1 MLAGCRTGSTF
12 GSLPRERTA
21 LQTPRRL
28 APFAA
33 LGWLLFACPGVSLG
47 QTCPGAETRVAA
59 AEMVTIRAVG
69 DVVLGSD
76 WPVSNYPPGFE
87 ADAAARLRQAL
98 GSADVAFGNFEGA
111 LTTSATSTKIPRAGS
126 VFAFRMPPR
135 FAALLRSAGFSVLGI
150 ANNHTFD
157 FGATGYADTLAHLA
171 DAGILPIGEP
181 DKIAVQKV
189 NGLTLAWIGFS
200 HLTRDNYVGDLDK
213 LALLVGKA
221 RPSADLVIVSMQA
234 GAEGSDALRVRNADE
249 IFLGEHRG
257 NTFAFARK
265 AIDLG
270 ADLVLGHGPHVLRGM
285 ECYGGKLIAYSLG
298 NFAGY
303 DALSI
308 KRAASV
314 SASLEVTLARDRQ
327 LLRFRVVPLRFTADR
342 LPESDPDEL
351 ALHLINDLSR
361 LAPLNG
367 TVHLPVADPA
377 SGAYQRWLEENG
389 LRKQLEK

>member
-1 MLAGCRTGSTF
+1 M
-12 GSLPRERTA
+12 GSLPLERLA
-21 LQTPRRL
+21 LRILRRL
-28 APFAA
+28 APSAA
-33 LGWLLFACPGVSLG
+33 LGWLLVACPGIGQG
-47 QTCPGAETRVAA
+47 QTCPGAGAPVPA
-59 AEMVTIRAVG
+59 AETVTIRAVG

-76 WPVSNYPPGFE
+76 WPESNYPAGFE
-87 ADAAARLRQAL
+87 ADTEARLKQVL
-98 GSADVAFGNFEGA
+98 GGADIAFGNFEGA
-111 LTTSATSTKIPRAGS
+111 LTTYATSTKIPRSGS

-135 FAALLRSAGFSVLGI
+135 FATLLRNAGFGVLGI

-181 DKIAVQKV
+181 DKIALQKIK
-189 NGLTLAWIGFS
+189 GLTLAWIGFS
-200 HLTRDNYVGDLDK
+200 HLTRDNFVGDLDK

-249 IFLGEHRG
+249 KFLGEHRG

-285 ECYGGKLIAYSLG
+285 ECYGGRLIAYSLG

-303 DALSI
+303 GALSI

-314 SASLEVTLARDRQ
+314 SAVLEVTLARDRQ
-327 LLRFRVVPLRFTADR
+327 LLRFRVVPLRFSADR

-351 ALHLINDLSR
+351 ALHLINGLSR

-367 TVHLPVADPA
+367 TVHLPVADPESA
-377 SGAYQRWLEENG
+377 AYQRWLEENG